1 MKAFDLSYFAK
12 FTDPKTFES
21 IKWYR
26 NLSEMWNRCTSYG
39 DRTAVRD
46 KEIVKTFS
54 GLDAEVAEYRGYL
67 AAEGIRKG
75 DRVGILIQNSADFVK
90 VFLAVTTLGAVAAVL
105 PVQLDEMTVFG
116 VSMKFGLKAI
126 VASEAFAAKTSIA
139 VSKKPGFKALDAQG
153 KGEKL
158 GACGDIDP
166 DDDCLI
172 MFTGGTTGRSKGAL
186 LTHKNVIAGTVY
198 GCLDLPDVFFQ
209 TYILCLPLSHVF
221 GLVRN
226 MLCSLYTGSTLCI
239 CRNNKDLFTDIAVYQ
254 PTVLVA
260 VPALVEMAL
269 GLTRLFKKNML
280 GTVKTVIAGAA
291 WVPPYLI
298 KEWDALGVNVY
309 PGYGLTE
316 SANLVSGNPYN
327 HDKPE
332 SVGVL
337 YPFQEI
343 KFEDGEILLKGIN
356 IFKEYVGDPEETK
369 NAFTEDGWFKTGDL
383 GRMDEDGCLYITG
396 RTKEIIVL
404 LNGENVSPAEVEK
417 HYNNIVYIQDC
428 QLFEDAEGD
437 GPHFLHLEVVPR
449 KTEIASFDKETAGKV
464 ILEAIS
470 EVTKTLPSYERPTKV
485 TIRTEDF
492 ERTPAMKIKRYK
504 KFG

>member
-1 MKAFDLSYFAK
+1 MNSFDLSYFER
-12 FTDPKTFES
+12 FTDKETFAK
-21 IKWYR
+21 IKWFK
-26 NLSEMWNRCTSYG
+26 NLGEMWENSLSYG
-39 DRTAVRD
+39 DRVAVKD
-46 KEIVKTFS
+46 KEIVKTYS
-54 GLDAEVAEYRGYL
+54 ELASDVAAFRGYL
-67 AAEGIRKG
+67 SSEGIAKG
-75 DRVGILIQNSADFVK
+75 DRVGILVPNSADFVK
-90 VFLAVTTLGAVAAVL
+90 AFLAVTTMGATAAVL

-126 VASEAFAAKTSIA
+126 ITTEGFSARTSVASA
-139 VSKKPGFKALDAQG
+139 KKPGFKALDVTG
-153 KGEKL
+153 KGD
-158 GACGDIDP
+158 AAPAADDISP
-166 DDDCLI
+166 DDDCVI

-186 LTHKNVIAGTVY
+186 LTHRNVIAGTIF
-198 GCLDLPDVFFQ
+198 GCLDLPEVFYQ

-221 GLVRN
+221 GLIRN
-226 MLCSLYTGSTLCI
+226 MMTSLYSGSTLCI
-239 CRNNKDLFTDIAVYQ
+239 CRNNKDLFADIAAYQ

-269 GLTRLFKKNML
+269 GLSRLFKKNML

-298 KEWDALGVNVY
+298 REFGAMGVSVY

-327 HDKPE
+327 NEKPE
-332 SVGVL
+332 SVGIL

-343 KFEDGEILLKGIN
+343 RFEDGEIQLKGIN

-396 RTKEIIVL
+396 RIKEIIVL
-404 LNGENVSPAEVEK
+404 SNGENVSPAEVEK

-449 KTEIASFDKETAGKV
+449 KTETAAFDKEAAAKK
-464 ILEAIS
+464 IMEAVN
-470 EVTKTLPSYERPTKV
+470 EVTKTLPSFERPSKV

>member
-1 MKAFDLSYFAK
+1 MKAFDLSYFGR
-12 FTDPKTFES
+12 FTDSNTFES
-21 IKWYR
+21 IRWYR
-26 NLSEMWNRCTSYG
+26 NLSEMWDRCASYG
-39 DRTAVRD
+39 DAVAIRD
-46 KEIVKTFS
+46 KEIVKTYAE
-54 GLDAEVAEYRGYL
+54 LDEDVAAYRGYL
-67 AAEGIRKG
+67 VSEGIGKG
-75 DRVGILIQNSADFVK
+75 DRVGIIAPNSADFVK
-90 VFLAVTTLGAVAAVL
+90 AFIAVTTLGATAAVL
-105 PVQLDEMTVFG
+105 PVQLDPMTVFG

-126 VASEAFAAKTSIA
+126 VAAEMFKDKTQIAAA
-139 VSKKPGFKALDAQG
+139 KKPGFKALDIGAS
-153 KGEKL
+153 GEKAK
-158 GACGDIDP
+158 ACGDIGP
-166 DDDCLI
+166 DDDCVI

-186 LTHKNVIAGTVY
+186 LTHRNLISGTVY
-198 GCLDLPDVFFQ
+198 GCLDLPDVFHQ

-226 MLCSLYTGSTLCI
+226 MMTSLYTGSTLCI
-239 CRNNKDLFTDIAVYQ
+239 CRNNKDLFADIGAYR

-269 GLTRLFKKNML
+269 SLSKLFKKNML
-280 GTVKTVIAGAA
+280 GSVKTVICGAA

-298 KEWDALGVNVY
+298 KEFGDLGVSVY

-316 SANLVSGNPYN
+316 SSNLVSGNPFN
-327 HDKPE
+327 REKPE
-332 SVGVL
+332 SVGIL
-337 YPFQEI
+337 YPFQEM
-343 KFEDGEILLKGIN
+343 KLQDGEILLKGIN

-383 GRMDEDGCLYITG
+383 GRVDEDGCIYITG
-396 RTKEIIVL
+396 RIKEIIVL
-404 LNGENVSPAEVEK
+404 SNGENVSPAEVET
-417 HYNNIVYIQDC
+417 HYNNIKYIQDC

-449 KTEIASFDKETAGKV
+449 KTEIGGFDKETAGKV
-464 ILEAIS
+464 IMEAIA
-470 EVTKTLPSYERPTKV
+470 EVTKSLPSYQRPAKV

>member
-1 MKAFDLSYFAK
+1 MKSFDLSYFAK
-12 FTDPKTFES
+12 FTDQKTFES

-26 NLSEMWNRCTSYG
+26 NLSEMWDRSVSFG
-39 DRTAVRD
+39 DRVAVKD
-46 KEIVKTFS
+46 KDIVKTYRE
-54 GLDAEVAEYRGYL
+54 LDAEVSEYRGYL
-67 AAEGIRKG
+67 AGEGIGKG
-75 DRVGILIQNSADFVK
+75 DRVGVLIPNSADFVK
-90 VFLAVTTLGAVAAVL
+90 VFLALTTMGATAAVL

-126 VASEAFAAKTSIA
+126 VAASALSEKTKIA
-139 VSKKPGFKALDAQG
+139 EAKKPGFKTLSTDG
-153 KGEKL
+153 KGEKTP
-158 GACGDIDP
+158 ACGDIDP

-186 LTHKNVIAGTVY
+186 LTHRNVVAGTVY
-198 GCLDLPDVFFQ
+198 GCLDLPDVLFQ

-221 GLVRN
+221 GLIRN
-226 MLCSLYTGSTLCI
+226 MMCSLYTGSTLCI
-239 CRNNKDLFTDIAVYQ
+239 CRNNKDLFTDIGVYQ

-269 GLTRLFKKNML
+269 GLSRLFKKNML
-280 GTVKTVIAGAA
+280 GTIKTIICGAA

-298 KEWDALGVNVY
+298 REMASFGIDVY

-316 SANLVSGNPYN
+316 SANLVSGNPYKEE
-327 HDKPE
+327 KPE
-332 SVGVL
+332 SVGIL
-337 YPFQEI
+337 YPYQEI

-383 GRMDEDGCLYITG
+383 GRIDEDGCLYITG

-404 LNGENVSPAEVEK
+404 SNGENVSPAEVET
-417 HYNNIVYIQDC
+417 HYNNIKYIQDC
-428 QLFEDAEGD
+428 QLFEDADGD
-437 GPHFLHLEVVPR
+437 GPHFLHLEIVPR
-449 KTEIASFDKETAGKV
+449 KTELAAFDKDAAAKA
-464 ILEAIS
+464 ILDAVN
-470 EVTKTLPSYERPTKV
+470 EVTMKLPSYQRPTKV